1 MNDRNESLDILLS
14 QIKFPFVRSKIRRE
28 FYYHISDLK
37 ENLVSEGLPKEVA
50 EIEAIQAMG
59 DPVEIGYQ
67 LNAIHRPAIEWMYF
81 ISKVSFIFLFLAFTV
96 TVFFGISNVINSKS
110 HIPKVS
116 LRSRIDELDVVEHKK
131 IDDTHYLGNT
141 KYHFTDLVYLESD
154 HVLLFFDVSK
164 ISVSSLSLE
173 LFPGTHHIFYNI
185 DSTWLEAGATQF
197 MKCIPDSG
205 FHKGMEQFGYGCSE
219 GYDLQFFLKLSDV
232 EAMPQS
238 IRIALE
244 TYDGTQRTFDIKG
257 KGE

>member
-1 MNDRNESLDILLS
+1 MNDRNEFLNILLS

-28 FYYHISDLK
+28 FYNHISDLK
-37 ENLVSEGLPKEVA
+37 EDLISEGLPKEVA

-67 LNAIHRPAIEWMYF
+67 LNAIHNPVLEWMYT
-81 ISKVSFIFLFLAFTV
+81 ISKVSFILLFLAFSV
-96 TVFFGISNVINSKS
+96 TVFFGIKNFINSKS
-110 HIPKVS
+110 HIPKDS
-116 LRSRIDELDVVEHKK
+116 LRSRIDELDVVEHKT

-173 LFPGTHHIFYNI
+173 LFPGTLHTSYNI
-185 DSTWLEAGATQF
+185 DSTWLEASTTQF

-205 FHKGMEQFGYGCSE
+205 FRKGMEQYGYGCSE
-219 GYDLQFFLKLSDV
+219 VYDLQFYLKLNDV
-232 EAMPQS
+232 EAMPQT
-238 IRIALE
+238 IRISLE
-244 TYDGTQRTFDIKG
+244 TYDGTLRTLDIKG
-257 KGE
+257 EGE